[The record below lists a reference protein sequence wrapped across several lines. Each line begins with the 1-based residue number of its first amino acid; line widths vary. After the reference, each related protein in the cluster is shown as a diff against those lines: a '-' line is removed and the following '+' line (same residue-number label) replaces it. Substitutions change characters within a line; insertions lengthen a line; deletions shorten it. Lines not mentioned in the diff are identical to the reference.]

1 MGAYRVTSA
10 IYRTRRFLVSI
21 SLPIRSDT
29 GTFRGMPNWAFS
41 PLVFFLVFF
50 AITLQIQTVSAQTN
64 PDEAVVTP
72 TATTDADTAIKA
84 KITLADAKSL
94 WEKVQAD
101 SSIEDAVKEAIKPK
115 YEQAIASLEEAESST
130 ATAERYRGSVE
141 TAPKEA
147 EQKRQETSQ
156 LPSLE
161 QAGNITES
169 YESSVELQRQLAS
182 VKANLES
189 LQDELEKVTMQLE
202 SVREQRPSIISTR
215 QPEAQSE
222 IEAVRTE
229 LLNPDVSDQATA
241 PGRIAERT
249 LLLAT
254 EAKLAAELEMLKQE
268 KISTAAREELLEA
281 RQESLTRQV
290 ENISALVKN
299 LQTLE
304 QSMLKQEA
312 QQAESVVSSMKDNFS
327 KDDIDAQ
334 NLLTEVLELT
344 AQFDKVAGYSSAL
357 EESQVDIANRLKR
370 LNEEYQRLSKEF
382 EVDGIGAAMVQVA
395 FQLQERILD
404 PSVYALPRI
413 TSLPSADNIRLAAI
427 RVDQQLRD
435 HVQVEKRFDNRKSF
449 SVRKLVETRVEIL
462 EKLKTQYKQ
471 LLPAAITYQAN
482 RHQLERRI
490 TEIESEISEKL
501 IWLRSSPTISYRD
514 FLNLPEGLRWWFS
527 TEHWAEFCSGVNNA
541 FAMDPVRFIG
551 FLGLLIG
558 LLGLKPRMLRWIIST
573 GSKVRRVSSDRYVL
587 SVEALFWTAV
597 FASPTAI
604 ILSFLGWT
612 MTYADAPS
620 AWLQSLASGIPTIA
634 RITFVISFTAEI
646 CRAKGLGN
654 AHFGWEQKTLDSI
667 RRNLFLFGVVYI
679 PASLIACCTLYGETS
694 SYGDSIGRI
703 SMIIAKLWICFLIW
717 QQFGG
722 KNGLVAVL
730 RDTQPHRLLTRT
742 RLLWYPILLCCPIFF
757 IILAARGYVIASINL
772 SHGFAETIGVIVI
785 GDVIYWMVLRWFSLQ
800 ARKLAVAERMERLV
814 AAREASLNAGDSTEG
829 SDSAE
834 ALTLPTEEDESLD
847 LETISQQTRSLV
859 RSLIGI
865 AIVITISSLWSNS
878 LPISDRLQGVQVPL
892 TDFDL
897 LEIVKGMLVF
907 GITWLL
913 IKNLPGVLELS
924 VLRAYSVESGTKYAI
939 ISLCRYA
946 IGAIGLMVMT
956 NVLNFDFTQ
965 FGWMAAALSVGLGFG
980 LQEVITNFVCGLI
993 LLFERPVRIG
1003 DVVTI
1008 QGTTGTVT
1016 KIRMRAT
1023 TITNWDRQEFVVPNK
1038 SLITDTILNWTLSA
1052 SISRIVINV
1061 GVAYGT
1067 DTDKAREILIEIAN
1081 DHPIIMQDPAPMA
1094 TFEQFAD
1101 STLNLVLRC
1110 YVPDLDFRLR
1120 TTSELH
1126 TEINRRFYQAG
1137 IEIAFP
1143 QQDIHI
1149 RSGIE
1154 HLLRTDR
1161 DHEAA

>member
-1 MGAYRVTSA
+1 
-10 IYRTRRFLVSI
+10 
-21 SLPIRSDT
+21 
-29 GTFRGMPNWAFS
+29 
-41 PLVFFLVFF
+41 
-50 AITLQIQTVSAQTN
+50 
-64 PDEAVVTP
+64 
-72 TATTDADTAIKA
+72 
-84 KITLADAKSL
+84 
-94 WEKVQAD
+94 
-101 SSIEDAVKEAIKPK
+101 
-115 YEQAIASLEEAESST
+115 
-130 ATAERYRGSVE
+130 
-141 TAPKEA
+141 
-147 EQKRQETSQ
+147 
-156 LPSLE
+156 
-161 QAGNITES
+161 
-169 YESSVELQRQLAS
+169 
-182 VKANLES
+182 
-189 LQDELEKVTMQLE
+189 
-202 SVREQRPSIISTR
+202 
-215 QPEAQSE
+215 
-222 IEAVRTE
+222 
-229 LLNPDVSDQATA
+229 
-241 PGRIAERT
+241 
-249 LLLAT
+249 
-254 EAKLAAELEMLKQE
+254 
-268 KISTAAREELLEA
+268 
-281 RQESLTRQV
+281 
-290 ENISALVKN
+290 
-299 LQTLE
+299 
-304 QSMLKQEA
+304 
-312 QQAESVVSSMKDNFS
+312 
-327 KDDIDAQ
+327 
-334 NLLTEVLELT
+334 
-344 AQFDKVAGYSSAL
+344 
-357 EESQVDIANRLKR
+357 
-370 LNEEYQRLSKEF
+370 
-382 EVDGIGAAMVQVA
+382 
-395 FQLQERILD
+395 
-404 PSVYALPRI
+404 
-413 TSLPSADNIRLAAI
+413 
-427 RVDQQLRD
+427 
-435 HVQVEKRFDNRKSF
+435 
-449 SVRKLVETRVEIL
+449 
-462 EKLKTQYKQ
+462 
-471 LLPAAITYQAN
+471 
-482 RHQLERRI
+482 
-490 TEIESEISEKL
+490 
-501 IWLRSSPTISYRD
+501 
-514 FLNLPEGLRWWFS
+514 
-527 TEHWAEFCSGVNNA
+527 
-541 FAMDPVRFIG
+541 
-551 FLGLLIG
+551 
-558 LLGLKPRMLRWIIST
+558 
-573 GSKVRRVSSDRYVL
+573 
-587 SVEALFWTAV
+587 LFWTAV

-1081 DHPIIMQDPAPMA
+1081 DHPIITQDPAPMA

>member
-1 MGAYRVTSA
+1 MVLLALPAAGQNNGAGDPVA
-10 IYRTRRFLVSI
+10 
-21 SLPIRSDT
+21 P
-29 GTFRGMPNWAFS
+29 P
-41 PLVFFLVFF
+41 
-50 AITLQIQTVSAQTN
+50 
-64 PDEAVVTP
+64 AV
-72 TATTDADTAIKA
+72 TTDTEPEVKA
-84 KITLADAKSL
+84 KLTLADAKAL
-94 WEKVQAD
+94 LEKVESD
-101 SSIEDAVKEAIKPK
+101 SGIEDAVKESIKPK
-115 YEQAIASLEEAESST
+115 YEQAIADLEEAET
-130 ATAERYRGSVE
+130 LLANAEKFRAAVE

-156 LPSLE
+156 LPSPK
-161 QAGNITES
+161 QAGTVTKSFET
-169 YESSVELQRQLAS
+169 SVELQRELAS

-189 LQDELEKVTMQLE
+189 LQDELEKVTAQLE

-222 IEAVRTE
+222 LETTRTE
-229 LLNPDVSDQATA
+229 LLNPDVSDEATA
-241 PGRIAERT
+241 PGRVADRT
-249 LLLAT
+249 VLLAK
-254 EAKLAAELEMLKQE
+254 EAKLVAELEMLKQE

-281 RQESLTRQV
+281 REASLTRQV
-290 ENISALVKN
+290 ENSSALVKN

-304 QSMLKQEA
+304 QAMLKQEA
-312 QQAESVVSSMKDNFS
+312 QQAESVVSSMKDNIR
-327 KDDIDAQ
+327 KDDLDAQ
-334 NLLTEVLELT
+334 KLVREVTDLT
-344 AQFDKVAGYSSAL
+344 AQFDRVASYSSQL
-357 EESQVDIANRLKR
+357 EEGQANVANRLKR

-404 PSVYALPRI
+404 PNVYALPRS
-413 TSLPSADNIRLAAI
+413 TSLPSADNIRLASI

-435 HVQVEKRFDNRKSF
+435 HGDVEKRFANRKSA
-449 SVRKLVETRVEIL
+449 SIRKLVETRAEL
-462 EKLKTQYKQ
+462 LDKLKTQYKQ
-471 LLPAAITYQAN
+471 LLPAAITFQAN
-482 RHQLERRI
+482 RHELERRI
-490 TEIESEISEKL
+490 TEIEGAISEKL
-501 IWLRSSPTISYRD
+501 IWLRSSPTISLRD
-514 FLNLPEGLRWWFS
+514 FLNLPDGISWWFS
-527 TEHWAEFCSGVNNA
+527 VEHWQEFCSGVRNA
-541 FAMDPVRFIG
+541 FDLDPLRFVT
-551 FLGLLIG
+551 FLTLVIG
-558 LLGLKPRMLRWIIST
+558 LLAFKPRMLRWIINS
-573 GSKVRRVSSDRYVL
+573 GNKVRRVSTDRYIL
-587 SVEALFWTAV
+587 SVEALFWTAL
-597 FASPTAI
+597 FAAPTAI
-604 ILSFLGWT
+604 ALSFLGWT

-620 AWLQSLASGIPTIA
+620 AWLQSLASGMPNIA

-654 AHFGWEQKTLDSI
+654 AHFGWEQETLNKI
-667 RRNLFLFGVVYI
+667 RRTLFLFGIVYI
-679 PASLIACCTLYGETS
+679 PAGLIACSTLYGETS
-694 SYGDSIGRI
+694 SYGDGIGRI
-703 SMIIAKLWICFLIW
+703 SMMIAKLWICFLLW

-722 KNGLVAVL
+722 KKGLVAVL
-730 RDTQPHRLLTRT
+730 KETQPNRLLTRT
-742 RLLWYPILLCCPIFF
+742 RLLWYPLLLVSPLFF
-757 IILAARGYVIASINL
+757 LILAARGYVIASINL
-772 SHGFAETIGVIVI
+772 SHGFAETIGVIVL

-814 AAREASLNAGDSTEG
+814 AAREA
-829 SDSAE
+829 AE
-834 ALTLPTEEDESLD
+834 AAGETAEGGEGAEAIAVPIEEDESLD

-865 AIVITISSLWSNS
+865 GIVITIASLWSTS
-878 LPISDRLQGVQVPL
+878 LPIAERLQEFQVPL

-897 LEIVKGMLVF
+897 LEIFKGMLAF

-924 VLRAYSVESGTKYAI
+924 VLRASSIESGTKYAI

-946 IGAIGLMVMT
+946 IGAIGLMVIT

-1052 SISRIVINV
+1052 SISRIVVNV

-1067 DTDKAREILIEIAN
+1067 DTDQARELLLEVAN
-1081 DHPIIMQDPAPMA
+1081 EHPIIMQDPAPMA

-1126 TEINRRFYQAG
+1126 TEINRRFTRAG

-1154 HLLRTDR
+1154 HLIKANGS
-1161 DHEAA
+1161 EKAAG